1 MGKRLR
7 LVWIILFSKAHV
19 LIVYSPAEGSD
30 ESAKNVLILS
40 VHLII
45 DEFLQNYNIAM
56 RCS

>member
-1 MGKRLR
+1 MDNL
-7 LVWIILFSKAHV
+7 ILKGPCIDS
-19 LIVYSPAEGSD
+19 YSPAEGSD

-45 DEFLQNYNIAM
+45 DEFVQNYNIAM